1 MQDCLMFA
9 PTCIWTWWGG
19 LLSLLIRTNCD
30 KHVAYTLPWLTVQA
44 VQQAEDEVQKSEAE
58 LHDILQQDLA
68 ECSAQQQ
75 VRSTITTTFES

>member
-1 MQDCLMFA
+1 
-9 PTCIWTWWGG
+9 
-19 LLSLLIRTNCD
+19 
-30 KHVAYTLPWLTVQA
+30 

>member
-1 MQDCLMFA
+1 
-9 PTCIWTWWGG
+9 
-19 LLSLLIRTNCD
+19 
-30 KHVAYTLPWLTVQA
+30 

-68 ECSAQQQ
+68 EFSAQQQ